1 MTEPLNQEVA
11 EKYGYSEE
19 GFRGWAKRYIDS
31 LNLDTLNFEPILNKD
46 DLLEYVLSDR
56 NIDDWDKYYILNAG
70 YIYLLHSN
78 TGKNTH
84 FIPVSEPF
92 PYQNGHGEVPKMNG
106 LFVIKNESHT
116 YTTKGF
122 NHNAYTIIGVAP
134 FLKTGASRFLNWKH
148 NPLEVTE

>member
-19 GFRGWAKRYIDS
+19 SFRGWAKRYIDS
-31 LNLDTLNFEPILNKD
+31 LNLDTLNFEPILNKAD
-46 DLLEYVLSDR
+46 QLEYV
-56 NIDDWDKYYILNAG
+56 IDLNSDKYYILNAG
-70 YIYLLHSN
+70 YIYLLHSD
-78 TGKNTH
+78 TKKTH

-92 PYQNGHGEVPKMNG
+92 HYQNGYRGGPKMNG
-106 LFVIKNESHT
+106 LFVVKDDRYT
-116 YTTKGF
+116 YSTKGF

-134 FLKTGASRFLNWKH
+134 FPKTGASRFLNWKH